1 MTATRRADGFAA
13 ASDEIVQRWSKY
25 GDWERLYFPSL
36 IGMRIEEVRTDY
48 CRMRLPFRDVLEQPA
63 GVVHGGAIASLLD
76 SVVVPAV
83 GGAYGADARLS
94 TVDMHVQYMSALVR
108 DDLVA
113 EGWIVRRGRTI
124 VFCESEARAA
134 TTDRIVARA
143 LLTFNVSLP

>member
-1 MTATRRADGFAA
+1 MTVGRRAADFPP
-13 ASDEIVQRWSKY
+13 ASDEIVARWSKY
-25 GDWERLYFPSL
+25 GQWERVYFPSL

-83 GGAYGADARLS
+83 GGAYGPGARLS
-94 TVDMHVQYMSALVR
+94 TVDMHVQYMSAVMR
-108 DDLVA
+108 DDVVA
-113 EGWIVRRGRTI
+113 EGWIVRRGRTV

-134 TTDRIVARA
+134 STDKIVARA
-143 LLTFNVSLP
+143 LLTFNVSVP